1 MPLYSYNALSSAGN
15 EQKGSLQA
23 ANESM
28 AVQELRAQGLR
39 VLDIR
44 ERKGQGGFLGQA
56 NFADWLATQRS
67 VGTDA
72 LIFYFRQMAFM
83 LKAGL
88 PVAQALELAAG
99 QISSSRLNLAV
110 RVMLKDIEG
119 GQSLSSAMKKHR
131 DVFTNMMINLI
142 VAGENTGELEVIM
155 ERLASH
161 LEKRAALKKQM
172 MTAMIYPVIVVLV
185 AIGVAIFMVV
195 SIIPKF
201 ATFLQGQGK
210 ALPASTQ
217 ALIDISASI
226 RENGLQLIIA
236 AIAGL
241 IALWL
246 FYRTQQGR
254 LILDRL
260 LLHIPVLGKLMING
274 SMAQLNWAMS
284 ILLSSGVSIFDALKI
299 TADLMPNRVYADKL
313 KQGAS
318 RVFAGHDLSSSIR
331 HPMLPALVT
340 QMIAVGERTGTLDH
354 ILQELGSYYEKVLET
369 GIKRLTA
376 LIEPAMILVIGGMVG
391 FVYYAFFQAL
401 FALAGGR

>member
-28 AVQELRAQGLR
+28 AVQELRAKGLR

-44 ERKGQGGFLGQA
+44 ERKGQSGFLGQA

-299 TADLMPNRVYADKL
+299 TSDLMPNRVYADKL

>member
-1 MPLYSYNALSSAGN
+1 MPQYSYNALSSAGN
-15 EQKGSLQA
+15 EQKGNLQA

-299 TADLMPNRVYADKL
+299 TSDLMPNRVYADKL

>member
-28 AVQELRAQGLR
+28 AAQDLRAQGLR

-56 NFADWLATQRS
+56 NFADWLASQRS
-67 VGTDA
+67 VGTES

-83 LKAGL
+83 LRAGL

-99 QISSSRLNLAV
+99 QITSSRLNLAL

-119 GQSLSSAMKKHR
+119 GQSLSVTMKKHR
-131 DVFTNMMINLI
+131 DVFSNMIINLI
-142 VAGENTGELEVIM
+142 VAGENTGELDVIM

-161 LEKRAALKKQM
+161 LEKRSALKKQM
-172 MTAMIYPVIVVLV
+172 ITALIYPVIVVLV

-210 ALPASTQ
+210 TLPASTQ
-217 ALIDISASI
+217 ALIDISAGI
-226 RENGLQLIIA
+226 RENGLQLIIG
-236 AIAGL
+236 AIATL
-241 IALWL
+241 IAIWL
-246 FYRTQQGR
+246 FYRTPQGR
-254 LILDRL
+254 LWMDQL
-260 LLHIPVLGKLMING
+260 LLRIPVMGKLMING

-284 ILLSSGVSIFDALKI
+284 ILLSSGVSIFDGLKI
-299 TADLMPNRVYADKL
+299 SADLMPNRVYADKL
-313 KQGAS
+313 KQAAS
-318 RVFAGHDLSSSIR
+318 KVFAGHDLSSSIR

-340 QMIAVGERTGTLDH
+340 QMIAVGERTGTLDN
-354 ILQELGSYYEKVLET
+354 ILQELGSYYEKLLET

-376 LIEPAMILVIGGMVG
+376 LIEPTMILLIGGMVG

>member
-15 EQKGSLQA
+15 EQKGALQA
-23 ANESM
+23 TNESM

-39 VLDIR
+39 ILDIR
-44 ERKGQGGFLGQA
+44 ERKGKGGFLGQA

-67 VGTDA
+67 VSTEA

-88 PVAQALELAAG
+88 PVAQALELATG

-119 GQSLSSAMKKHR
+119 GLALSSAMKKHR
-131 DVFTNMMINLI
+131 DVFNNMMINLI

-161 LEKRAALKKQM
+161 LEKRSALRKQM
-172 MTAMIYPVIVVLV
+172 VTAMIYPIIVVV
-185 AIGVAIFMVV
+185 AAIGVAVFMVV

-210 ALPASTQ
+210 ALPPSTQ
-217 ALIDISASI
+217 ALIDISANI
-226 RENGLQLIIA
+226 RENGIQLIIV

-241 IALWL
+241 LALWL
-246 FYRTQQGR
+246 FYRTSPGR
-254 LILDRL
+254 LLIDQL
-260 LLHIPVLGKLMING
+260 LLRVPVMGKLLING

-284 ILLSSGVSIFDALKI
+284 ILLSSGVSIFDGLKI
-299 TADLMPNRVYADKL
+299 SADLLPNRVYADNL
-313 KQGAS
+313 KQAATK
-318 RVFAGHDLSSSIR
+318 VFSGHDLSSSIR

-354 ILQELGSYYEKVLET
+354 ILQELGTYYEKLLET

-376 LIEPAMILVIGGMVG
+376 LIEPTMILIIGGMVG

-401 FALAGGR
+401 FALAGGG

>member
-1 MPLYSYNALSSAGN
+1 MPLYSYNALSSTGN

-23 ANESM
+23 ENENL

-39 VLDIR
+39 ILAIS
-44 ERKGQGGFLGQA
+44 ERKGQSGFLGQA

-67 VGTDA
+67 VGTDS

-88 PVAQALELAAG
+88 PVAQALELATG
-99 QISSSRLNLAV
+99 QISSSRLNLAL

-119 GQSLSSAMKKHR
+119 GHALSAAMKKHR
-131 DVFTNMMINLI
+131 DVFSNMMINLI
-142 VAGENTGELEVIM
+142 VAGENTGELDVIM
-155 ERLASH
+155 ERLATH
-161 LEKRAALKKQM
+161 LEKRSALKKQM

-185 AIGVAIFMVV
+185 AVGVAIFMVV

-201 ATFLQGQGK
+201 ASFLQGQGK
-210 ALPASTQ
+210 TLPASTQ
-217 ALIDISASI
+217 ALIDISAGI
-226 RENGLQLIIA
+226 RENGINLVIVAIA
-236 AIAGL
+236 AL
-241 IALWL
+241 IAIWL
-246 FYRTQQGR
+246 FYRTTRGR
-254 LILDRL
+254 LLIDQFL
-260 LLHIPVLGKLMING
+260 LRIPVMGKLMING

-284 ILLSSGVSIFDALKI
+284 ILLSSGVSIFDGLKI
-299 TADLMPNRVYADKL
+299 SADLMPNRVYSDKL
-313 KQGAS
+313 KHAAS

-331 HPMLPALVT
+331 HPLLPALVT

-354 ILQELGSYYEKVLET
+354 ILQELGSYYEKLLET

-376 LIEPAMILVIGGMVG
+376 LIEPTMILVIGGMVG

>member
-15 EQKGSLQA
+15 EQKGNLQA

-39 VLDIR
+39 VLAIR

>member
-28 AVQELRAQGLR
+28 AAQELRAQGLR

-67 VGTDA
+67 VGTDS

-83 LKAGL
+83 LRAGL
-88 PVAQALELAAG
+88 PVAQALELSAG
-99 QISSSRLNLAV
+99 QISSSRLNLAI

-119 GQSLSSAMKKHR
+119 GQSLSAAMKKHR
-131 DVFTNMMINLI
+131 DVFSHMVINLI
-142 VAGENTGELEVIM
+142 VAGENTGELDVIM

-161 LEKRAALKKQM
+161 LEKRSALKKQM
-172 MTAMIYPVIVVLV
+172 ITALIYPVIVVLV

-217 ALIDISASI
+217 ALIDISAGI
-226 RENGLQLIIA
+226 RENGIQLVIA
-236 AIAGL
+236 AIAIL
-241 IALWL
+241 IAIWL
-246 FYRTQQGR
+246 FYRTPQGR
-254 LILDRL
+254 LWMDQL
-260 LLHIPVLGKLMING
+260 LLRIPVMGKLMING

-284 ILLSSGVSIFDALKI
+284 ILLSSGVNIFDGLKI

-313 KQGAS
+313 KQAAE

-354 ILQELGSYYEKVLET
+354 ILQELGTYYEKVLET

>member
-1 MPLYSYNALSSAGN
+1 
-15 EQKGSLQA
+15 
-23 ANESM
+23 M

>member
-1 MPLYSYNALSSAGN
+1 MPQYSYNALSSAGN
-15 EQKGSLQA
+15 EQKGNLQA

-155 ERLASH
+155 E
-161 LEKRAALKKQM
+161 
-172 MTAMIYPVIVVLV
+172 
-185 AIGVAIFMVV
+185 
-195 SIIPKF
+195 
-201 ATFLQGQGK
+201 
-210 ALPASTQ
+210 
-217 ALIDISASI
+217 
-226 RENGLQLIIA
+226 
-236 AIAGL
+236 
-241 IALWL
+241 
-246 FYRTQQGR
+246 
-254 LILDRL
+254 
-260 LLHIPVLGKLMING
+260 
-274 SMAQLNWAMS
+274 
-284 ILLSSGVSIFDALKI
+284 
-299 TADLMPNRVYADKL
+299 
-313 KQGAS
+313 
-318 RVFAGHDLSSSIR
+318 
-331 HPMLPALVT
+331 
-340 QMIAVGERTGTLDH
+340 
-354 ILQELGSYYEKVLET
+354 
-369 GIKRLTA
+369 
-376 LIEPAMILVIGGMVG
+376 
-391 FVYYAFFQAL
+391 
-401 FALAGGR
+401 

>member
-1 MPLYSYNALSSAGN
+1 MPQYSYNALSSAGN
-15 EQKGSLQA
+15 EQKGNLQA
-23 ANESM
+23 TNESM

-44 ERKGQGGFLGQA
+44 ERKGQSGFLGQA

-299 TADLMPNRVYADKL
+299 TSDLMPNRVYADKL